1 MAGTADNWVVT
12 DVARG
17 PGKLYA
23 GLAIPG
29 AGGRLILAS
38 DGTPDAT
45 QNPSAV
51 HLGMTEEGVS
61 WSIKPTIQDFRADEF
76 QDTIIST
83 VTGNEVAMTGSLLQI
98 MNMAIV
104 DILLQNATRSDL
116 AGTQGVTI
124 GTVDVLQYTSVAC
137 IFSIEESSSPTVYG
151 VMHIYRSFNDQGL
164 AAQITSKKL
173 GSTPFAFRGMAVT
186 TRAKADT
193 TGRFYRQ
200 LAGAAS

>member
-1 MAGTADNWVVT
+1 MAGTTDNWVVT

-29 AGGRLILAS
+29 TSGRLILAS

-45 QNPSAV
+45 QNPAAV

-61 WSIKPTIQDFRADEF
+61 WSIKPTITNFNADEF
-76 QDTIIST
+76 QDPIIST
-83 VTGNEVAMTGSLLQI
+83 VTGNEIAMTGSLLQV

-116 AGTQGVTI
+116 LGTQGVTI

-137 IFSIEESSSPTVYG
+137 IFPIEESSGPTIYG
-151 VMHIYRSFNDQGL
+151 VMHLYRSFNDQGL

-173 GSTPFAFRGMAVT
+173 GSTPFAFRGIAVT